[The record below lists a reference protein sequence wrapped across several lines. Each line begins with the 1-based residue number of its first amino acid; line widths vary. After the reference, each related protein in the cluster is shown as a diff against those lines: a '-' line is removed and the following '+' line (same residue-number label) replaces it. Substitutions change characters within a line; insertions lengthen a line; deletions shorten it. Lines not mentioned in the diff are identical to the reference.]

1 MRFLISVIDDTTG
14 SVTGDEMAAIDAFND
29 RLRADGHWV
38 FAGGLTAPAKAK
50 VLDNRGG
57 AGVVSDGPLV
67 ESREYHS
74 GCWIIEA
81 PDHAT
86 ALALAAEGSRCCN
99 RKVELRAFM

>member
-14 SVTGDEMAAIDAFND
+14 SATGDEMAAIDAFND
-29 RLRADGHWV
+29 RLQAEGHWV
-38 FAGGLTAPAKAK
+38 FAGGLTAPSQAK
-50 VLDNRGG
+50 VLDNRSG

-67 ESREYHS
+67 ESREYYS